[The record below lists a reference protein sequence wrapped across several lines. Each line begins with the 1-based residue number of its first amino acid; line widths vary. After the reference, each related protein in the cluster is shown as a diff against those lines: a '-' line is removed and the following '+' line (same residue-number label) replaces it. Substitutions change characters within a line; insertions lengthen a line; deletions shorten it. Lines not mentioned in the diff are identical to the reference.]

1 MSLRGVRETVAK
13 VRSRVETSWARTVA
27 AEQRPLAADPAG
39 DAASTGP
46 SWPHRFSVG
55 RAASADLGADF
66 GTYVRQ
72 LGEWR
77 DWAKTH
83 DIELLYATRMVAG
96 TRQDV
101 VSHIVVPD
109 LDTAVHLV
117 AGAWPELIATART
130 RAAVLHHRFPNQPNL
145 HRAVPGATRLSNVDF
160 DVLVRVCDYF
170 LGRAE
175 LATAAG
181 VPLVPL
187 TPRQVP
193 IEGVHAK
200 WLDSHQGLVRTVTG
214 LDDLALLPPH
224 PARFHFTYL
233 DTGHLDA
240 QGRRHDSYS
249 VEDHLPLPY
258 EPQVVL
264 ISENKDTAIGF
275 PRVRGGIAIEGEGR
289 GANTIASAP
298 WVCSAPLVVY
308 WGDLDQDGLEIL
320 NEFRAEGLA
329 VTSMLMDVETYE
341 RYRRYGTTHDQNGKP
356 VKLHPPRDV
365 PHLVEH
371 EAELYR
377 LLSSMTAP
385 VPRVEQE
392 RIPLEVAETQL
403 CELVK
408 LSRVASAGLIS
419 GHEHGQ
425 IQ

>member
-13 VRSRVETSWARTVA
+13 VSSRVETSWARTVA
-27 AEQRPLAADPAG
+27 AEQRPLAADQAG
-39 DAASTGP
+39 GTALAGP

-72 LGEWR
+72 LGDWR

-83 DIELLYATRMVAG
+83 DVELIYATRMVAG
-96 TRQDV
+96 TRQV
-101 VSHIVVPD
+101 AVSHIVIPD
-109 LDTAVHLV
+109 LDTAAHVV
-117 AGAWPELIATART
+117 GGAWPELIATART

-145 HRAVPGATRLSNVDF
+145 HRAVLGATRLSNVDF
-160 DVLVRVCDYF
+160 DVLAHVCHYF
-170 LGRAE
+170 LERAE
-175 LATAAG
+175 QATAAG

-200 WLDSHQGLVRTVTG
+200 WLDSHHGLVRTVTG
-214 LDDLALLPPH
+214 LDDLTFLPPH

-233 DTGHLDA
+233 DPDHLDA
-240 QGRRHDSYS
+240 HGRRHDSYS
-249 VEDHLPLPY
+249 DEDHLPLPY

-289 GANTIASAP
+289 GANTIASSP
-298 WVCSAPLVVY
+298 WVRSAPLVVY

-320 NEFRAEGLA
+320 NEFREKGLA
-329 VTSMLMDVETYE
+329 VTSMLMDVETYR
-341 RYRRYGTTHDQNGKP
+341 RYQRYGTTHDQNGKP

-365 PHLVEH
+365 PRLVEH

-377 LLSSMTAP
+377 LLSSTTAP

-392 RIPLEVAETQL
+392 RIPLEVAEVQL
-403 CELVK
+403 LQIVR
-408 LSRVASAGLIS
+408 LSGVVGAGLVPATPA
-419 GHEHGQ
+419 E
-425 IQ
+425 

>member
-1 MSLRGVRETVAK
+1 MSVRGVRETVAK
-13 VRSRVETSWARTVA
+13 VRSRVETSWARIVA
-27 AEQRPLAADPAG
+27 AEQRPLAADLAG
-39 DAASTGP
+39 STALAGP
-46 SWPHRFSVG
+46 GWPHRFSVG

-83 DIELLYATRMVAG
+83 DVELIYATRIVAG

-101 VSHIVVPD
+101 VSHVVVPN

-117 AGAWPELIATART
+117 GGAWPELIATART
-130 RAAVLHHRFPNQPNL
+130 RAAVLHQRFPSQPNL
-145 HRAVPGATRLSNVDF
+145 HRAVLGATRLSNVDF
-160 DVLVRVCDYF
+160 DVLAHVCDYF
-170 LGRAE
+170 LERAE
-175 LATAAG
+175 LATAGG

-200 WLDSHQGLVRTVTG
+200 WLDSHQSLVRTVTG
-214 LDDLALLPPH
+214 LDDLTLLPPH

-233 DTGHLDA
+233 DPDHLDA
-240 QGRRHDSYS
+240 HGRRHDSYS
-249 VEDHLPLPY
+249 VADHLPLPY

-298 WVCSAPLVVY
+298 WVRSAPLVVY

-320 NEFRAEGLA
+320 NEFRVEGLV
-329 VTSMLMDVETYE
+329 VTSMLMDLQTYW
-341 RYRRYGTTHDQNGKP
+341 RYQRYGTTHDKFGKP
-356 VKLHPPRDV
+356 VKLHPPRAV
-365 PHLVEH
+365 PHLLEH

-377 LLSSMTAP
+377 LLSSGTAP

-392 RIPLEVAETQL
+392 RIPLEVAEARL
-403 CELVK
+403 CQLVK
-408 LSRVASAGLIS
+408 LSGVVGAA
-419 GHEHGQ
+419 
-425 IQ
+425 